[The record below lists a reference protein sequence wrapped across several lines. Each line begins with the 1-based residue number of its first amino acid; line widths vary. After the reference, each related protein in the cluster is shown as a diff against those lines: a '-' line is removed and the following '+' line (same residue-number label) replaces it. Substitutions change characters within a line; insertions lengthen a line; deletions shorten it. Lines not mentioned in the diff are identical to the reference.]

1 MPGIVTLMLKKKVLI
16 KKGYKN
22 SREVRKA
29 FEELNNYI
37 KIYGKPEE
45 AYYFLI
51 KSNVE

>member
-1 MPGIVTLMLKKKVLI
+1 MPGTVILMLKKKVLI
-16 KKGYKN
+16 QRVYKN
-22 SREVRKA
+22 SQEVRKA

-51 KSNVE
+51 KSNIE